1 MIRSPLFW
9 KLFLAFAGLNLLAAL
24 ALVSITLKWQ
34 EDRTYAQLS
43 QRLRDAAVVLQKDI
57 AAEFPTAP
65 DAKLQRLLSE
75 LSTSTGLRFS
85 IIREDGT
92 VLADSSQSDLRRVAA
107 MENHRQRPEVVG
119 ALARGEAFE
128 HRQSSSIGE
137 WLYYYAHR
145 IDRDGTPLGVI
156 RVALPRS
163 VVEEDLSVLRMVVW
177 VAASVIAL
185 MILIVL
191 YIIVSRIVQPVM
203 TLNLAA
209 QAMAR
214 GDYRQ
219 RVFVPSRDELGALAK
234 SFNQMSE
241 ELGSQLHQLRE
252 SAQRQSTVLGGM
264 IEGVIAVDSRERV
277 QFANTAA
284 GTLFG
289 FMPPKIEG
297 RPLLELVRNHLLH
310 QAVTDVINSRR
321 PKRLE
326 VAWEGAD
333 KLSLSV
339 QVTPLP
345 GKPCPGAVIV
355 LHDTTELRR
364 LERLRQEFIAN
375 VSHELKTPLSSI
387 KAYAETLLN
396 GALGDPENAQKFVGR
411 IEEQADRLHALIQD
425 MLSLARIESVQQ
437 PFVINP
443 VNVEEVVRACVEDQR
458 SRAETK
464 GIDISL
470 DLPETALRVRAD
482 EEGLRIM
489 LSNLIDNAV
498 KYTPEG
504 GQVTVHWRSD
514 GEMVSI
520 DVIDS
525 GIGISRE
532 DQSRV
537 FERFYRVDKARS
549 RELGGTGLGL
559 SIVKHLAQAFGGAV
573 EVQSSPGLGSTFSV
587 HLPLA

>member
-1 MIRSPLFW
+1 
-9 KLFLAFAGLNLLAAL
+9 
-24 ALVSITLKWQ
+24 
-34 EDRTYAQLS
+34 
-43 QRLRDAAVVLQKDI
+43 
-57 AAEFPTAP
+57 
-65 DAKLQRLLSE
+65 
-75 LSTSTGLRFS
+75 
-85 IIREDGT
+85 
-92 VLADSSQSDLRRVAA
+92 
-107 MENHRQRPEVVG
+107 
-119 ALARGEAFE
+119 
-128 HRQSSSIGE
+128 
-137 WLYYYAHR
+137 
-145 IDRDGTPLGVI
+145 
-156 RVALPRS
+156 
-163 VVEEDLSVLRMVVW
+163 
-177 VAASVIAL
+177 
-185 MILIVL
+185 
-191 YIIVSRIVQPVM
+191 
-203 TLNLAA
+203 
-209 QAMAR
+209 
-214 GDYRQ
+214 
-219 RVFVPSRDELGALAK
+219 
-234 SFNQMSE
+234 
-241 ELGSQLHQLRE
+241 
-252 SAQRQSTVLGGM
+252 
-264 IEGVIAVDSRERV
+264 
-277 QFANTAA
+277 
-284 GTLFG
+284 
-289 FMPPKIEG
+289 
-297 RPLLELVRNHLLH
+297 
-310 QAVTDVINSRR
+310 
-321 PKRLE
+321 

-333 KLSLSV
+333 KLYLSV

-345 GKPCPGAVIV
+345 GNPCPGAVIV

-364 LERLRQEFIAN
+364 LERLRQEFVAN

-443 VNVEEVVRACVEDQR
+443 VNVEDVVRACVEDQR
-458 SRAETK
+458 SRAEAK
-464 GIDISL
+464 QIDISL
-470 DLPETALRVRAD
+470 DLPESALRVRAD
-482 EEGLRIM
+482 EEGLRII

-573 EVQSSPGLGSTFSV
+573 DVQSSPGLGSTFSV
-587 HLPLA
+587 HLPVAYTIK